1 MYVCAGAYISLF
13 FKKNPCTY
21 ILYCDIYRENA
32 RRFLFG
38 KNRISNYIP
47 PFFTCV
53 KRNNNYL
60 CPAFK
65 IKHFLLL
72 NVIRKKHETNYF
84 KKVTVIEEERYSVT
98 LNDECI
104 NAEKFSASVK
114 LSAVEQA
121 EVKHERHEILQ
132 AAARIILIR
141 KKSGMKAD
149 VKSWVALLMTLF
161 RFLNSRDACREMTPE
176 SLETELHN
184 LIKEL
189 EECRADGS
197 SGRHRI

>member
-1 MYVCAGAYISLF
+1 M
-13 FKKNPCTY
+13 
-21 ILYCDIYRENA
+21 
-32 RRFLFG
+32 
-38 KNRISNYIP
+38 
-47 PFFTCV
+47 

-60 CPAFK
+60 CQAFK

-132 AAARIILIR
+132 AAARIILSVR
-141 KKSGMKAD
+141 KA
-149 VKSWVALLMTLF
+149 V
-161 RFLNSRDACREMTPE
+161 
-176 SLETELHN
+176 
-184 LIKEL
+184 
-189 EECRADGS
+189 
-197 SGRHRI
+197 